1 MQLQGE
7 LAKNGGVKVYKNAG
21 DVMLKTWRN
30 EGLRGLQRGLGA
42 AVSSSFL
49 LLLHTSTKHRDSTLI
64 KYVLTYFS
72 LGLFLMHVL
81 DPFEWMPTRYVT
93 ILVLK
98 LIFDFRP
105 FTRILRAYQE
115 CSKQF
120 CRL

>member
-49 LLLHTSTKHRDSTLI
+49 LLLHISTKYRDSTLI

-81 DPFEWMPTRYVT
+81 DPLEWMPTRYMT

-98 LIFDFRP
+98 SIF
-105 FTRILRAYQE
+105 
-115 CSKQF
+115 
-120 CRL
+120 